1 MRFALLGTLRVADG
15 EEWRELDGAKLRTL
29 LALLLLNSDRVVSR
43 EQLGEAVRREDRS
56 QSSLGALYNHMTR
69 LRRAL
74 GPDLGA
80 RIQTS
85 SPGYV
90 IRLEPGELDADVFE
104 DRLARGQAA
113 MRAGTWVQARE
124 EFHAAL
130 ALWSDDVL
138 ADVPALH
145 GHSRAMRLSEA
156 RMTAQEGRIEADL
169 QLGRHREVIGEL
181 RALVKQ
187 YPLREALHANLMLA
201 LHRDGLTAEA
211 LSTFADLRD
220 TLAEELG
227 TDPGAAL
234 QDLHQRILRRDPGLD
249 PGGAAPAPAAAPA
262 RPTATPAAT
271 GPTRQLPA
279 DTRLFTGRREELA
292 EVLAIARG
300 CGPTGASETVVI
312 SAISGMAGIGKSAL
326 AVHLGHRLSPEFPDG
341 ALFVDLRG
349 HTAGLD
355 PLPPEVALE
364 QLLRSLGVPARQITG
379 DLAARAALF
388 RSRIAGTRT
397 LIVLDNAASAEQ
409 VRPLLPGSAGCLVL
423 VTSRRQLIS
432 LDDAH
437 SLTLDAL
444 PEADAIALLR
454 RAAGPGR
461 VAAEDPAAGELAR
474 LCGQLPLGIRI
485 AAAHL
490 RHRPA
495 LRLADLVDE
504 LRQEGRRLD
513 RLRDDDRDLTAVFE
527 SSYTRLPEP
536 ERHLFRCL
544 GLAAASDIDAYA
556 AAALANLDAR
566 TAERLLRSLADHN
579 LLTEHRLGRYR
590 FHDLVRIYA
599 AQRARAH
606 HGDEQ
611 AHAIATRHLSWTL
624 YAVAT
629 FIMVLTPGRVRP
641 LDLEPDPAWEFPPVD
656 SHAAALAWF
665 DAEHS
670 NLVTAVHHA
679 ADLGLDEIAWQT
691 SFKLFNY
698 VILCSSLED
707 VLALQQRGL
716 ESACRCGDAHG
727 QSALLNTIAI
737 AHAERGT
744 YHDAARSL
752 EEALVIRRELGNRS
766 GEAACLSN
774 LGSVYLG
781 LREYEKSANALR
793 QAVEIA
799 KETDSASTLAMAYN
813 SLARVLLEMSE
824 LTEARAA
831 YQAAADSHEL
841 RGDAIGLAYS
851 LDGLASVDSRR
862 GELDTALALRGRAA
876 TLLRGQNDL
885 RRLAPVL
892 DNLAADEHRKGL
904 TDEALAHRREAEAI
918 RTGLKETD

>member
-29 LALLLLNSDRVVSR
+29 LALLLLNSGRVVSR
-43 EQLGEAVRREDRS
+43 EQLAEAGRREDQS
-56 QSSLGALYNHMTR
+56 PSSLGALYNHMTR

-90 IRLEPGELDADVFE
+90 VRLEPGELDADVFE
-104 DRLARGQAA
+104 VGLARGQAA
-113 MRAGTWVQARE
+113 LRAGTWAQARE

-130 ALWSDDVL
+130 TLWRDDVL

-145 GHSRAMRLSEA
+145 GHSRAMRLAEA

-187 YPLREALHANLMLA
+187 YPLRESLHANLMLA
-201 LHRDGLTAEA
+201 LHRDGLSAEA
-211 LSTFADLRD
+211 LSTFADLRG

-234 QDLHQRILRRDPGLD
+234 QDLHQRILRRDPTLEPD
-249 PGGAAPAPAAAPA
+249 AAPAPAVSPVRPAASPAAP
-262 RPTATPAAT
+262 

-300 CGPTGASETVVI
+300 GGPTGASETVVI

-349 HTAGLD
+349 HTAGLE

-397 LIVLDNAASAEQ
+397 LIVLDNAAGAEQ

-423 VTSRRQLIS
+423 ITSRRQLIS

-444 PEADAIALLR
+444 PDADAVALLR
-454 RAAGPGR
+454 NAAGPGR
-461 VAAEDPAAGELAR
+461 VAADDPAAGELAG
-474 LCGQLPLGIRI
+474 LCGRLPLGIRI

-490 RHRPA
+490 RHRP
-495 LRLADLVDE
+495 LLGVADLVEE

-536 ERHLFRCL
+536 ERHLLRCL
-544 GLAAASDIDAYA
+544 GLATVSDFDAYA
-556 AAALANLDAR
+556 AAALASLDLR

-606 HGDEQ
+606 CGEEE
-611 AHAIATRHLSWTL
+611 ALAIVTRHLSWTL

-679 ADLGLDEIAWQT
+679 ADLGLDEIAWQ
-691 SFKLFNY
+691 SAFKLFNY

-707 VLALQQRGL
+707 VLELQQRGL
-716 ESACRCGDAHG
+716 DSARRCGDAHG

-744 YHDAARSL
+744 YQDAARSL
-752 EEALVIRRELGNRS
+752 EQALVIRRALGNRS

-781 LREYEKSANALR
+781 LRDYEKSADALR

-831 YQAAADSHEL
+831 YQAAAESHEL

-862 GELDTALALRGRAA
+862 GELDAALDLRGRAA
-876 TLLRGQNDL
+876 ALLREQNDL

-892 DNLAADEHRKGL
+892 DNLAADEDHKGL
-904 TDEALAHRREAEAI
+904 TDAALAHRREAEAI